1 MASIYKKVA
10 EARARF
16 SGLKIKKTGTN
27 KFAGYDYFE
36 LSDILPSCIRIC
48 NEVGITPV
56 ISFDD
61 GYAVMTVHDT
71 DSIESFTIKSPM
83 AEATLKGCHPIQ
95 NLGAVE
101 TYSRRYLWFSLFEI
115 TEPDALD
122 ATTGKDA
129 PKEKTPTPKAPPARK
144 SNENDSKVP
153 SSAVAVSSIWGAV
166 CKHFGW
172 SGDLSD
178 ADKEDVKKS
187 AREFL
192 ASFGVRNPSK
202 DFITEDTKTRILE
215 SLRTEES
222 A

>member
-1 MASIYKKVA
+1 MANIYKKVA

-16 SGLKIKKTGTN
+16 SELKIKKTGSN

-48 NEVGITPV
+48 NEVGIAPV

-61 GYAVMTVHDT
+61 GYAVMTVYDT
-71 DSIESFTIKSPM
+71 DTDDSFTIKSPM

-115 TEPDALD
+115 TEPDALE
-122 ATTGKDA
+122 ATTGKDS
-129 PKEKTPTPKAPPARK
+129 PKEKTPDAKTLPAK
-144 SNENDSKVP
+144 KTNGNGDKIPSAGVP
-153 SSAVAVSSIWGAV
+153 VASIWGAV

-172 SGDLSD
+172 SADLSD
-178 ADKEDVKKS
+178 ADKEDVKNS

-192 ASFGVRNPSK
+192 TSFGVKDPSK
-202 DFITEDTKTRILE
+202 DFITEDTKTRIFE
-215 SLRTEES
+215 AFNAEAT